1 MSFSWLMN
9 SIDPFSFLI
18 FIYLFLLIDFSLFG
32 NSALLNRNR
41 IYNLGI
47 RKKPAELFRKD
58 LISAMKLPDSDQL
71 NPEDYLT
78 IQDPWKEE
86 WEKGVQVPVNPD
98 ALAPDASVRLIPES
112 ERIKHPLN
120 TSSDD
125 ENKDATSNQHPNKPH
140 ASPTNHQN
148 NQQQQHQQQT
158 SQFKMPKKLLKFEP
172 ERDEICSRY
181 EIDLTDL
188 CWIESMA
195 EADVTIGE
203 DFFEEVMNELEVQCS
218 TNMKAKHVGIEFDD
232 HIVCDICR
240 SPDAEDGNE
249 MVFCDSCNICVHQAC
264 YGITVI
270 PDDEW
275 LCRPCREGKKS
286 VTCMLCPNLG
296 GAFKPTSSGNSWAH
310 VACALWIPEV
320 SIGNVTTMEPVTKIK
335 SIPASRWSLVCSVCN
350 VKSGA
355 PIQCSYKTCK
365 TAYHVTCAFNEKLKM
380 KAIVDDESNG
390 GVKLKSY
397 CPRHSDEAKPLL
409 NESDDESANGNANEE
424 KIKSSKTREFEIAS
438 EAAVESEKNNRFWM
452 YIDINEINQ
461 MVC

>member
-1 MSFSWLMN
+1 
-9 SIDPFSFLI
+9 
-18 FIYLFLLIDFSLFG
+18 
-32 NSALLNRNR
+32 
-41 IYNLGI
+41 
-47 RKKPAELFRKD
+47 
-58 LISAMKLPDSDQL
+58 MKLPDSDQL

-125 ENKDATSNQHPNKPH
+125 ENKDASHNQLPNKQH
-140 ASPTNHQN
+140 TTSSSPSTHHHQHQHQHQHHHHH
-148 NQQQQHQQQT
+148 QQQQQLQQHQVT
-158 SQFKMPKKLLKFEP
+158 QFKMPKKLLKFEP

-188 CWIESMA
+188 CWLESIA
-195 EADVTIGE
+195 ESDVVIRE
-203 DFFEEVMNELEVQCS
+203 DFFEDVMNELEVQCS

-286 VTCMLCPNLG
+286 VTCILCPNLG

-335 SIPASRWSLVCSVCN
+335 SIPASRWNLVCSVCN
-350 VKSGA
+350 VKTGA

-397 CPRHSDEAKPLL
+397 CQRHSDEAKPLL
-409 NESDDESANGNANEE
+409 NESDDESGNLNANVDD
-424 KIKSSKTREFEIAS
+424 KNKGTKTHQEFEIAS

-461 MVC
+461 MVSSFL

>member
-1 MSFSWLMN
+1 
-9 SIDPFSFLI
+9 
-18 FIYLFLLIDFSLFG
+18 
-32 NSALLNRNR
+32 
-41 IYNLGI
+41 
-47 RKKPAELFRKD
+47 
-58 LISAMKLPDSDQL
+58 MKLPDSDQL

-98 ALAPDASVRLIPES
+98 SLNAKAVIKLIPES
-112 ERIKHPLN
+112 ERIKHPLTHSIDPESKDSSH
-120 TSSDD
+120 TSACSQD
-125 ENKDATSNQHPNKPH
+125 HIL
-140 ASPTNHQN
+140 SPTSP
-148 NQQQQHQQQT
+148 
-158 SQFKMPKKLLKFEP
+158 SQFKMPKKLLKFQP

-188 CWIESMA
+188 CWIESLS

-203 DFFEEVMNELEVQCS
+203 DFFEDVMNELEVQCS

-275 LCRPCREGKKS
+275 LCRPCRDGKKNVS
-286 VTCMLCPNLG
+286 CILCPNMG
-296 GAFKPTSSGNSWAH
+296 GAFKPTSNGQTWAH
-310 VACALWIPEV
+310 VACALWTPEV
-320 SIGNVTTMEPVTKIK
+320 SIGNVSTMEPVTKIK
-335 SIPASRWSLVCSVCN
+335 SIPASRWALVCCICN
-350 VKSGA
+350 VKNGA
-355 PIQCSYKTCK
+355 PIQCSFKTCK

-397 CPRHSDEAKPLL
+397 CQRHSDEAKPLIT
-409 NESDDESANGNANEE
+409 ESDEESRSSNVNGEGTTRAT
-424 KIKSSKTREFEIAS
+424 KTQEFEIACES
-438 EAAVESEKNNRFWM
+438 TVESEKNNRFWM

-461 MVC
+461 MVSYYLFKIWLV